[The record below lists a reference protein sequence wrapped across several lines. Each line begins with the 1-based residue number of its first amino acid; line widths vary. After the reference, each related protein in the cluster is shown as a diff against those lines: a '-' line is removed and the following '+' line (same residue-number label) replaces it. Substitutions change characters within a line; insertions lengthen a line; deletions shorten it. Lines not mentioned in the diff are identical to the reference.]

1 MSNIK
6 RVFKTAKGT
15 EIPLLNLKGKE
26 YLQVAHRLIILDET
40 HKNYTVDS
48 EMVQLTDTSA
58 VVRSTITIFDDNGK
72 VIRKSTSTKKETQK
86 DFPDFIEKAETGS
99 LGRALALVGIGTQFC
114 VQDLEEGNRL
124 ADAPVFAKEEVKS
137 YSAPST
143 FTKPIAAKSTPV
155 KAETSSTQANAV
167 ITNSTASTTTVTNKP
182 VTKASPF
189 SLNRTASKTN
199 GQ

>member
-58 VVRSTITIFDDNGK
+58 VVRSTITIFDDTGK

-137 YSAPST
+137 YSAPSN
-143 FTKPIAAKSTPV
+143 FTKAVGTSKTVETKTETTSAQASSVIASSAAKPV
-155 KAETSSTQANAV
+155 A
-167 ITNSTASTTTVTNKP
+167 
-182 VTKASPF
+182 KASPF
-189 SLNRTASKTN
+189 ALNRTASKTN
-199 GQ
+199 G